1 MVEGWL
7 ALVQSSECLYFRDD
21 PPALTYTNYPRCV
34 VYCAACTSTTYKPL
48 PLGPAFFMFA
58 LNPQSSVALVTQIVG
73 GFRQMVEDGSLRAGA
88 KLPSIRQFAHAN
100 GVSVYTVVDAYDRL
114 VALGYFQSQA
124 NSGFFVR
131 SRNSGEAASLGN
143 PGQYS
148 FDSMWYLRRI
158 FENRALR
165 SKPGCGWLPGDW
177 LFTEGVR
184 RSLRNLA
191 AEDVDL
197 GGYGE
202 PKGYLPLRQMVRDLL
217 ASREIVLNAE
227 QVLLTQG
234 SSQALDLAA
243 RQLVSP
249 GDAVLVD
256 EPGYAN
262 LLFSLRFLG
271 ARLVGAPR
279 TPTGYDLETLEA
291 RIIEHRPKVFFTQPR
306 LQGPTGSTAV
316 LSHLHRVLQ
325 LAEKYDFTIVENDIY
340 ADVDPESR
348 PSLASLDQLRRV
360 IYVSSFSKTI
370 SPNIRVGYLAANPER
385 LEDLARLKMISGLT
399 SSEFTERL
407 AYGVLIDGR
416 WRKHIKT
423 LKDRLAHGQQQLA
436 MRLLDMGFELFSEP
450 KAGMFLWARHPA
462 VRNAAELA
470 YKAAE
475 QDILLGPGHLFSVD
489 LEPSPWLR
497 FNVAWADDEAVLHF
511 LSSLKA
517 A

>member
-1 MVEGWL
+1 
-7 ALVQSSECLYFRDD
+7 
-21 PPALTYTNYPRCV
+21 
-34 VYCAACTSTTYKPL
+34 
-48 PLGPAFFMFA
+48 MFA
-58 LNPQSSVALVTQIVG
+58 LNPQSAIALVTQIVA
-73 GFRQMVEDGSLRAGA
+73 GFRQMVDDGSLRAGA

-131 SRNSGEAASLGN
+131 ARSHQETSAQGAA
-143 PGQYS
+143 GQYS

-177 LFTEGVR
+177 LFTDGMR
-184 RSLRNLA
+184 RSLRSLA
-191 AEDVDL
+191 AQEVEL

-202 PKGYLPLRQMVRDLL
+202 PKGYLPLRQVVRDLL
-217 ASREIVLNAE
+217 ASREIVVTAE

-243 RQLVSP
+243 RALVRA

-271 ARLVGAPR
+271 ARLIGAPR
-279 TPTGYDLETLEA
+279 TPAGYDLDTLEA

-306 LQGPTGSTAV
+306 LQSPTGSTAV

-325 LAEKYDFTIVENDIY
+325 LAEKYDFIVVENDIY

-348 PSLASLDQLRRV
+348 PSLASLDQLKRV
-360 IYVSSFSKTI
+360 IYVGSFSKTI
-370 SPNIRVGYLAANPER
+370 SPNLRAGYLAANSEL

-407 AYGVLIDGR
+407 ALGALVDGR

-423 LKDRLAHGQQQLA
+423 LRDRLAAGQQQLA
-436 MRLLDMGFELFSEP
+436 SHLLDIGFELFCEP

-462 VRNAAELA
+462 VQNAAELA

-497 FNVAWADDEAVLHF
+497 FNVGWADDEAVLRF
-511 LSSLKA
+511 LATLKT
-517 A
+517 

>member
-1 MVEGWL
+1 
-7 ALVQSSECLYFRDD
+7 
-21 PPALTYTNYPRCV
+21 
-34 VYCAACTSTTYKPL
+34 
-48 PLGPAFFMFA
+48 MFV
-58 LNPQSSVALVTQIVG
+58 LDPQSTVALVTQIVG
-73 GFRQMVEDGSLRAGA
+73 GFRQMVDDGALRPGA
-88 KLPSIRQFAHAN
+88 KLPSIRQFAHAH

-131 SRNSGEAASLGN
+131 SRASPAAVPLGASS
-143 PGQYS
+143 QYS

-165 SKPGCGWLPGDW
+165 CKPGCGWLPGDW
-177 LFTEGVR
+177 LFTEGMR

-202 PKGYLPLRQMVRDLL
+202 PKGYPLLRQVVRDLL
-217 ASREIVLNAE
+217 ASREVVVNAE

-234 SSQALDLAA
+234 SSQGLDLAA
-243 RQLVSP
+243 RQLVRP

-279 TPTGYDLETLEA
+279 TPAGYDLETLEA
-291 RIIEHRPKVFFTQPR
+291 RIIQHRPKVFFTQPR
-306 LQGPTGSTAV
+306 LQSPTGSTAV

-325 LAEKYDFTIVENDIY
+325 LAEKYDFIVVENDIY
-340 ADVDPESR
+340 ADLDPESR
-348 PSLASLDQLRRV
+348 PSLASLDQLKRV
-360 IYVSSFSKTI
+360 IYISSFSKTI
-370 SPNIRVGYLAANPER
+370 SPNIRAGYLAAAPEL

-407 AYGVLIDGR
+407 AYGALVDGR
-416 WRKHIKT
+416 WRKHLKT
-423 LKDRLAHGQQQLA
+423 LRDRLALGQRRLA
-436 MRLLDMGFELFSEP
+436 SLLLAIGFELFCEP

-462 VRNAAELA
+462 IQNAGELA

-497 FNVAWADDEAVLHF
+497 FNVAWSDDDALLRF
-511 LSSLKA
+511 LVTVKA

>member
-1 MVEGWL
+1 
-7 ALVQSSECLYFRDD
+7 
-21 PPALTYTNYPRCV
+21 
-34 VYCAACTSTTYKPL
+34 
-48 PLGPAFFMFA
+48 MFS
-58 LNPQSSVALVTQIVG
+58 LNPQSSVPLVTQIVT
-73 GFRQMVEDGSLRAGA
+73 GFRQMVDDGTLRSGA
-88 KLPSIRQFAHAN
+88 KLSSIRQFAHAH

-131 SRNSGEAASLGN
+131 SRGTLASAELDSA
-143 PGQYS
+143 GQYS

-158 FENRALR
+158 FENRALH

-177 LFTEGVR
+177 LFGEGVR

-217 ASREIVLNAE
+217 AAREVVVNAD

-243 RQLVSP
+243 RRLVRA

-256 EPGYAN
+256 APGYAN

-271 ARLVGAPR
+271 ARLIGAPR
-279 TPTGYDLETLEA
+279 TPAGYDLDLLEA

-306 LQGPTGSTAV
+306 LQSPTGSTAV

-325 LAEKYDFTIVENDIY
+325 LAEKYDFTVVENDIY
-340 ADVDPESR
+340 ADLDPESR

-360 IYVSSFSKTI
+360 IYIGSFSKTI
-370 SPNIRVGYLAANPER
+370 SPNIRAGYLAGNPEVF
-385 LEDLARLKMISGLT
+385 EDLARLKMISGLT

-407 AYGVLIDGR
+407 AYGALVDGR

-423 LKDRLAHGQQQLA
+423 LRDRLALGQRRLA
-436 MRLLDMGFELFSEP
+436 SLLLAVGFELFCEP

-462 VRNAAELA
+462 IQNAGELA

-497 FNVAWADDEAVLHF
+497 FNVAWADDDALLRF
-511 LSSLKA
+511 LVTLKA

>member
-1 MVEGWL
+1 
-7 ALVQSSECLYFRDD
+7 
-21 PPALTYTNYPRCV
+21 
-34 VYCAACTSTTYKPL
+34 
-48 PLGPAFFMFA
+48 MFA
-58 LNPQSSVALVTQIVG
+58 LDHQSSVALVTQIVG
-73 GFRQMVEDGSLRAGA
+73 GFRQMVDSGSLRAGV
-88 KLPSIRQFAHAN
+88 KLPSIRHFSHSH
-100 GVSVYTVVDAYDRL
+100 GVSIYTVVDAYDRL

-131 SRNSGEAASLGN
+131 SRTTQEASALGDS
-143 PGQYS
+143 GQYS

-177 LFTEGVR
+177 LFSDGVR
-184 RSLRNLA
+184 RGLRNLA

-202 PKGYLPLRQMVRDLL
+202 PKGYLPLRQVVRDLL
-217 ASREIVLNAE
+217 ASREVVVNAD

-234 SSQALDLAA
+234 SSQAMDLAA
-243 RQLVSP
+243 RQLVRS

-262 LLFSLRFLG
+262 MLFSLRFLG

-279 TPTGYDLETLEA
+279 TPSGYDLDLLEA

-306 LQGPTGSTAV
+306 LQSPTGSTAS
-316 LSHLHRVLQ
+316 LAHLHRVLQ
-325 LAEKYDFTIVENDIY
+325 LAEKYDFMVVENDIY
-340 ADVDPESR
+340 ADIDPESR
-348 PSLASLDQLRRV
+348 PSLASLDQLKRV
-360 IYVSSFSKTI
+360 IYTSSFSKTI
-370 SPNIRVGYLAANPER
+370 SPNIRVGYLAANPEF

-407 AYGVLIDGR
+407 AYGALLDGR

-423 LKDRLAHGQQQLA
+423 LRERLAKGQQTLA
-436 MRLLDMGFELFSEP
+436 QRLLDIGFELFCEP

-462 VRNAAELA
+462 IQNAAELA

-497 FNVAWADDEAVLHF
+497 FNVAWADDEAVLRF
-511 LSSLKA
+511 LATLKA

>member
-1 MVEGWL
+1 
-7 ALVQSSECLYFRDD
+7 
-21 PPALTYTNYPRCV
+21 
-34 VYCAACTSTTYKPL
+34 
-48 PLGPAFFMFA
+48 MFV
-58 LNPQSSVALVTQIVG
+58 LNPQSTVALVTQIVG
-73 GFRQMVEDGSLRAGA
+73 GFRQMVDDSSLRPGA
-88 KLPSIRQFAHAN
+88 KLPSIRQFAHAH

-131 SRNSGEAASLGN
+131 SRSSQNTALPDSS
-143 PGQYS
+143 GQYS

-202 PKGYLPLRQMVRDLL
+202 PKGYLPLRQVVRDLL
-217 ASREIVLNAE
+217 ASREVVANAE

-234 SSQALDLAA
+234 SSQGLDLAA
-243 RQLVSP
+243 RRLVRA

-271 ARLVGAPR
+271 ARLIGAPR

-306 LQGPTGSTAV
+306 LQSPTGSTAV

-325 LAEKYDFTIVENDIY
+325 LAEKYDFIVVENDIY
-340 ADVDPESR
+340 ADLDPEAR
-348 PSLASLDQLRRV
+348 PSLASLDQLNRV
-360 IYVSSFSKTI
+360 IYISSFSKTI
-370 SPNIRVGYLAANPER
+370 SPNIRVGYLAASPEL
-385 LEDLARLKMISGLT
+385 LEDLARLKMLSGLT

-407 AYGVLIDGR
+407 AYGALVDGR

-423 LKDRLAHGQQQLA
+423 LRDRLALGQRRLA
-436 MRLLDMGFELFSEP
+436 SLLLAVGFELFCEP

-462 VRNAAELA
+462 IQNAGELA

-475 QDILLGPGHLFSVD
+475 QDVLLGPGHLFSVD

-497 FNVAWADDEAVLHF
+497 FNVAWSEDEALLRF
-511 LSSLKA
+511 LVTLKA